1 MNEEEIINGCLG
13 DGSSDRDWILS
24 SEEIKT
30 LPDLPK
36 QDDIIFEYN
45 QTGTP
50 HCTLYSA
57 LGALSDLFNREITQ
71 KQIDET
77 VEESYKRWRIRWE
90 GWYVKDAV
98 NLACDMWMKWYPD
111 EKVAYYRISNADD
124 DTIQSLLNKG
134 YSVCTGFQGNSEY
147 QNDRED
153 NGQVDKSKFGIKTY
167 WHAVSLRKTTKWDR
181 TVKDNYKGRK
191 TNLYGIMPTI
201 SDMMWNGTWHYSSYV
216 IIKLKSDADIEKD
229 IKRLEEMKTM
239 LSRMIAD
246 NSSMWEKS
254 NDKNYKALLH
264 EMNEAN
270 RKKIS
275 DCERELLKY
284 KK

>member
-1 MNEEEIINGCLG
+1 MDNEKVINGCLW
-13 DGSSDRDWILS
+13 DWATNRDWILS
-24 SEEIKT
+24 SEEIKV
-30 LPDLPK
+30 LPELEK

-77 VEESYKRWRIRWE
+77 VEESYKRGRIRWE

-124 DTIQSLLNKG
+124 DTIQNLLNKG

-147 QNDRED
+147 QRDRED
-153 NGQVDKSKFGIKTY
+153 NGQIDKSKFWVKSY
-167 WHAVSLRKTTKWDR
+167 WHAISLRRTAKWNR

-191 TNLYGIMPTI
+191 TNLYGIIPTI
-201 SDMMWNGTWHYSSYV
+201 SDMMWDGTWHYSSYV
-216 IIKLKSDADIEKD
+216 IIKLKSDTDIKED
-229 IKRLEEMKTM
+229 IKRLEEMKSM
-239 LSRMIAD
+239 LTQMCAD
-246 NSSMWEKS
+246 NSRMRELT
-254 NDKNYKALLH
+254 NDEVYREELH
-264 EMNEAN
+264 KLNEMH
-270 RKKIS
+270 RSKLKDI
-275 DCERELLKY
+275 ERELNKY
-284 KK
+284 R